1 VRVASNIELH
11 VRMHEGDD
19 GRLMAPYINVTY
31 TDVQHRNDVI
41 QVLVTA
47 AAAAAA
53 GRSLSV
59 VAASFVA

>member
-1 VRVASNIELH
+1 M
-11 VRMHEGDD
+11 RMHEGDD